1 MYNYNYNQIA
11 MKWTY
16 FIIEKIKVAIALAVV
31 LVLVLATNM
40 MDKSHF
46 LELQDSFAS
55 VYKDRLVVES
65 YIYKLSGQVH
75 KKKLLFDYY
84 EQVDASEFIEKNQIL
99 NDTIADL
106 IQDYEK
112 TKLTTTESK
121 FFSDLKMQVAELEK
135 VELKFINSSSLDN
148 DSLRKSIGEYH
159 QKIAFDLD
167 KLSDVQ
173 LSEARNI
180 IDNSKR
186 LIASSN
192 IASQLEICV
201 LILIGFIIQVL
212 IFASK
217 SITTKMPQ
225 DRSMN

>member
-1 MYNYNYNQIA
+1 

-16 FIIEKIKVAIALAVV
+16 FIIEKIKVAIALGVV
-31 LVLVLATNM
+31 LVLVLVTNM

-84 EQVDASEFIEKNQIL
+84 KQVDVSEFMEKNQIL

-106 IQDYEK
+106 IRDYEK
-112 TKLTTTESK
+112 TKLTSTESRL
-121 FFSDLKMQVAELEK
+121 FSDLKMHVAELEK
-135 VELKFINSSSLDN
+135 VELKFINSSALDN
-148 DSLRKSIGEYH
+148 DSLRRSIGMYH
-159 QKIAFDLD
+159 QKITFDLD

-225 DRSMN
+225 DRSLN